1 MLDDNQRDYH
11 IALDLR
17 KARRRHYAR
26 LGGGSALISSNVSGR
41 HAWDV
46 HSIHFDEGLRNQLT
60 ECIGTDFATTTH
72 VLRLLNHPAVGLYI
86 KSSFAEKIRC
96 GDLS

>member
-1 MLDDNQRDYH
+1 MLGCEEGVLLFRQMFQGGTLGVKCFR
-11 IALDLR
+11 A
-17 KARRRHYAR
+17 AR
-26 LGGGSALISSNVSGR
+26 LGRPLYS
-41 HAWDV
+41 
-46 HSIHFDEGLRNQLT
+46 FDKGLRNQLT